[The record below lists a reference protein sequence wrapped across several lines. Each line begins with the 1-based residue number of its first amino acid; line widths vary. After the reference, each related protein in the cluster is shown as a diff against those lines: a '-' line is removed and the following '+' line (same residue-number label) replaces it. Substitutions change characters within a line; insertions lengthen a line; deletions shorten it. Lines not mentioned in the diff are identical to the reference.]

1 MDFMWPGDSSI
12 DLRVDGLF
20 FRGIYISALAAYGST
35 ILINAALTAV
45 TPFLFQWLLITGLM
59 YLMIKGL
66 RGTVIWKPLMVAV
79 GLALMTFVIQA
90 LILAVAFI
98 PLWPTENY
106 PLEVLA
112 GVPGEYDAQ
121 VQLILN
127 ARAQVNLVGSIVQ
140 VAVFVWTIA
149 LGTFITR
156 AITALTV
163 TSPTGEATPAPPQ
176 FGWLK
181 CLLVSGASF
190 LLSILILNF
199 VFPAV

>member
-1 MDFMWPGDSSI
+1 MEFTWPNDSSI

-20 FRGIYISALAAYGST
+20 FRGIYKGALEAYGSA

-59 YLMIKGL
+59 YLLIKGL
-66 RGTVIWKPLMVAV
+66 RGTVVWKPLMVAV
-79 GLALMTFVIQA
+79 GLALITFVVQA
-90 LILAVAFI
+90 LILAIAFI

-121 VQLILN
+121 VQLILD
-127 ARAQVNLVGSIVQ
+127 ARAQVNLFGSIVQ

-149 LGTFITR
+149 LGAFITR

-163 TSPTGEATPAPPQ
+163 SSPAGEAMPAPTQ
-176 FGWLK
+176 FAWLK

-199 VFPAV
+199 VFPVA